1 MENNKNFKNFDL
13 IMTRNYVKPS
23 KNKPNHFLSNTENS
37 MKIFEK
43 NKKDL
48 FSFDYEMLSKTSNNK
63 IEKYYITSKDIS
75 VKCNNNNYKECLLM
89 GKAFEEILSFKIE
102 IKKKT
107 IKYTTNNDLD
117 VKVETIALFNN
128 EIRIPLY
135 VGNNGLTPSCLNI
148 FPEKL
153 EIGGFFVT
161 KNNIKKYAV
170 FKQDR
175 TYTFPK
181 YDLLKLNTHHISFN
195 SIPLKSSNKNR
206 LTKPQ
211 FLTIDFNLNLNKITL
226 NISSNKTLCFFN
238 IIILIAFL
246 TKLSIKEI
254 KDIILSRFINEKEIY
269 DQKIIDI
276 FYILYYKTIDDL
288 EKFKNDNE
296 YNKTEVINEKKLIQI
311 YIKKH
316 FILKYKKNNYKNIF
330 EDENDQ
336 INNDYSDMFLKNL
349 LPSTNSLIQLLKENN
364 DKKTSSQ
371 ILFLKGMNLLCVLE
385 DSLIAAFQSQIYID
399 KNHFSNRRIMS
410 PGITIETICSEIIN
424 TLVGDYTQQLEKQH
438 NNSNINFK
446 AFRKTENVI
455 NKIFNMQD
463 NKHSDIIKPQK
474 NVNYAQKIIV
484 NNSIVWQS
492 SIKLTKFI
500 NIRDPNI
507 VSMEYMGVSDTPDHG
522 EKVGIN
528 RRFNIGAKLNDK
540 DFETHK
546 NLVLQVYYYIQKYI
560 ETHSK
565 ISFNDEKNNLN
576 KIDDEIVN
584 INLVDDSEIWIGC
597 IEQSKIIDLYESI
610 LDKKRNFI
618 FDSNLIDVALIP
630 YYTQTKLKLFL
641 PIKKFRKLRINI
653 GNKIVFMPMY
663 VVKDG
668 KPVFQ
673 TTQFEET
680 EKELK
685 SMDFNDILKKYPNII
700 EFIGPEQF
708 TYSNVCEN
716 VSIFMSLP
724 EEKKKLY
731 NYINFDN
738 MLNLSIIECMIFDI
752 GKMPGTR
759 SIFSTSQL
767 KNNISSIQTDS
778 LNNIDSSKFTT
789 SGFQEPCI
797 TNDMII
803 ESRIPKQSFGTH
815 VIIAFMTLNDN
826 IEDSIIIN
834 KNSINNGLFVTIS
847 IALYKGQIDLKNLQ
861 SKQNIL
867 KLRNSYKKLDK
878 DNIPKLNVVLEQN
891 DALYGNAEAKLKKVN
906 NVHYLQDNS
915 IAYKFLIP
923 GRVDRILLTTK
934 NTFVNIRYTVAIL
947 HYLERGHK
955 MSNQCAQKATVSKVS
970 EPYELPY
977 NIDGVR
983 PDIIFN
989 TLSKL
994 GRKTINMFYQTIV
1007 TNYYNY
1013 IPYDKKT
1020 GKKKYINYKSFSDN
1034 NILTLQKYKK
1044 KIKAVY
1050 TNYEDEKINDIFN
1063 SEETLFNPY
1072 TGEMLYSKIFMGPI
1086 YYIRLSQI
1094 SDEKIS
1100 VRHRGKVNKSNQP
1113 PGGKG
1118 GAHRIGEMEI
1128 DLLATHGCSNM
1139 IYEITQDSLELQ
1151 SYVMMCKICSNIATK
1166 INNER
1171 YTCLNCENMNM
1182 TPILEKHLMCKSS
1195 YILYNLLNFR
1205 SIKLN
1210 ISYNKENNLYKSE
1223 LSN

>member
-1 MENNKNFKNFDL
+1 MENFQNEETFKPFDL

-43 NKKDL
+43 NKKDI
-48 FSFDYEMLSKTSNNK
+48 FTFDIEMLSKTSNNK
-63 IEKYYITSKDIS
+63 IEKYYIRSKDIS
-75 VKCNNNNYKECLLM
+75 IKNTNNNYKGCLLL
-89 GKAFEEILSFKIE
+89 GKAFEETLSFKIE
-102 IKKKT
+102 IKKET
-107 IKYTTNNDLD
+107 IKQNQNNELD
-117 VKVETIALFNN
+117 IKTETIALFNN

-135 VGNNGLTPSCLNI
+135 VGNNGLSPSVING

-181 YDLLKLNTHHISFN
+181 YDLIKLNSHHISFN
-195 SIPLKSSNKNR
+195 SIPLRSVSENR
-206 LTKPQ
+206 LIKPQ
-211 FLTIDFNLNLNKITL
+211 FLTFNFNLNLNKITL
-226 NISSNKTLCFFN
+226 NISSNKTLYFFN

-246 TKLSIKEI
+246 TKLSIDDI
-254 KDIILSRFINEKEIY
+254 KDIILSRFLNKEEIY

-276 FYILYYKTIDDL
+276 FYILYYKTKEDL
-288 EKFKNDNE
+288 EKFKKPNEE
-296 YNKTEVINEKKLIQI
+296 YNELKLIEV

-316 FILKYKKNNYKNIF
+316 FILQYKKNNYRNIF
-330 EDENDQ
+330 EKEEDQ
-336 INNDYSDMFLKNL
+336 TTHDFHDMFLKNL
-349 LPSTNSLIQLLKENN
+349 LPSTNSLVHLLNKENKEN
-364 DKKTSSQ
+364 KITNIKN
-371 ILFLKGMNLLCVLE
+371 LFLKGMNLLCVLE

-410 PGITIETICSEIIN
+410 PGKTIETICTEIIN
-424 TLVGDYTQQLEKQH
+424 TLVGDYTSQLEKQH
-438 NNSNINFK
+438 NNTNINFK

-507 VSMEYMGVSDTPDHG
+507 VSMAYMGVSDTPDHG

-546 NLVLQVYYYIQKYI
+546 KLVLEVYDFIKKYI
-560 ETHSK
+560 IKHSK
-565 ISFNDEKNNLN
+565 LRINNGKKKLNEINDEL
-576 KIDDEIVN
+576 VN

-597 IEQSKIIDLYESI
+597 IEQSKILDLYES
-610 LDKKRNFI
+610 LLLKKRNFI
-618 FDSNLIDVALIP
+618 FCSNLIDIALIP
-630 YYTQTKLKLFL
+630 YYTETKLKLFL

-663 VVKDG
+663 VVKNG
-668 KPVFQ
+668 RPVFQ
-673 TTQFEET
+673 DTKFEET

-685 SMDFNDILKKYPNII
+685 KMDFNTILKKYPNII

-708 TYSNVCEN
+708 TYSNICEN
-716 VSIFMSLP
+716 ISIFLSLP
-724 EEKKKLY
+724 LEKRKLY
-731 NYINFDN
+731 DYINFDN

-778 LNNIDSSKFTT
+778 LNNIDSSKFTI
-789 SGFQEPCI
+789 SGFQEPCV

-826 IEDSIIIN
+826 IEDSIIVN
-834 KNSINNGLFVTIS
+834 KNSINNGLFVTINIS
-847 IALYKGQIDLKNLQ
+847 LYKGQIDIKNLQ

-867 KLRNSYKKLDK
+867 KLRNSYKKLDE
-878 DNIPKLNVVLEQN
+878 DNIPKLNIVLEEN
-891 DALYGNAEAKLKKVN
+891 DALYGNAEAKLKKIN

-915 IAYKFLIP
+915 IAYKFLLP
-923 GRVDRILLTTK
+923 GRVDRILKTTK
-934 NTFVNIRYTVAIL
+934 DTFVNIRYTVAVL

-955 MSNQCAQKATVSKVS
+955 MSNQCAQKATVSKIS
-970 EPYELPY
+970 EPNELPY

-994 GRKTINMFYQTIV
+994 GRKTINMFYQTIM

-1034 NILTLQKYKK
+1034 NILTLQSFKNKLKK
-1044 KIKAVY
+1044 EY
-1050 TNYEDEKINDIFN
+1050 TNYSDEKINDIFN
-1063 SEETLFNPY
+1063 CEESLFDPY
-1072 TGEMLYSKIFMGPI
+1072 TGEMLHSKIFMGPI

-1118 GAHRIGEMEI
+1118 GAHRIGEMEV
-1128 DLLATHGCSNM
+1128 DLFATHGCANL
-1139 IYEITQDSLELQ
+1139 IYEISNDSLELQ
-1151 SYVMMCKICSNIATK
+1151 SYVMICKNCSNIGTK

-1171 YTCLNCENMNM
+1171 YTCINCENINL
-1182 TPILEKHLMCKSS
+1182 TPVLEKHLMCKSS
-1195 YILYNLLNFR
+1195 YILFNLLNFR
-1205 SIKLN
+1205 SIKVN
-1210 ISYNKENNLYKSE
+1210 IQYNKQENLYLSE
-1223 LSN
+1223 LKK